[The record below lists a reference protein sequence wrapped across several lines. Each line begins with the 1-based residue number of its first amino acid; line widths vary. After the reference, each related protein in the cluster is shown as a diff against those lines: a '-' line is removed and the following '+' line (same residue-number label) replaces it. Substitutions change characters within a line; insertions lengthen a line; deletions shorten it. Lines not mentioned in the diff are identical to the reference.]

1 METHLPT
8 PMTGRVELLIYQ
20 RVSLIGKTFVNSPR
34 LNHQISRKNPRA
46 LVSSPNWKVG
56 NSSNIHRTIHG
67 QNMSKCSS
75 GSFIYYQITMKFLW
89 LIKLYMV
96 KIWSKYGQ
104 NMVNMFHKHYQKL
117 IVSWGNSSST
127 KHASSEIRIVTSSR
141 RANTP
146 WWFRKVRETELVCV
160 PFLDK
165 AMVNHVMWSNIT
177 TTSWKLSLSSCQSL
191 NWQTWTWL
199 GNDRS
204 VIWTWGHNPS
214 PNPINL

>member
-1 METHLPT
+1 MFIRFVHLLSNHHEVLVTHQT
-8 PMTGRVELLIYQ
+8 IY
-20 RVSLIGKTFVNSPR
+20 
-34 LNHQISRKNPRA
+34 
-46 LVSSPNWKVG
+46 
-56 NSSNIHRTIHG
+56 G
-67 QNMSKCSS
+67 QKK
-75 GSFIYYQITMKFLW
+75 I
-89 LIKLYMV
+89 

-165 AMVNHVMWSNIT
+165 AMVNHVMWSIIT

-214 PNPINL
+214 PNPINLCGINLPFPVMGGKNWYCFYPHGSWFMGFHWIS

>member
-34 LNHQISRKNPRA
+34 LNHQISRKKPRA

-56 NSSNIHRTIHG
+56 NSSNIHQTIHG

-104 NMVNMFHKHYQKL
+104 HVPQTLSKTDSFLGKL
-117 IVSWGNSSST
+117 IIIQ
-127 KHASSEIRIVTSSR
+127 ARLIRDPHRHIKPEGQHT
-141 RANTP
+141 
-146 WWFRKVRETELVCV
+146 LV
-160 PFLDK
+160 
-165 AMVNHVMWSNIT
+165 I
-177 TTSWKLSLSSCQSL
+177 
-191 NWQTWTWL
+191 
-199 GNDRS
+199 
-204 VIWTWGHNPS
+204 
-214 PNPINL
+214 